1 MGKRVLSMVLI
12 LCMVLMLVPVTA
24 AAAGD
29 TGWCDNCQKETS
41 GIWHDVYDT
50 ANMQY
55 NEKQHTYQLFQ
66 CSVCR
71 GATYTW
77 VDHEW
82 DDTPWPYIGKCRIC
96 NAPRSEVLDHEHV
109 QSASIVT
116 IKQPTCT
123 EHGVKIMVCGTPGCY
138 YAVGTYTAFMLGH
151 KYKSIE
157 PSRAATCT
165 EPFYVGAAVCERC
178 GDVQEG
184 YYDGE
189 PLGHNLEHA
198 EWHTLNGKTCAEATE
213 IGLICAWCDAVIEK
227 KTVTPAKCAKE
238 NLYVAHPGYPAT
250 CLNRGYTRATV
261 CDLCGKQYGGKWIE
275 PLGHVFDEWSIVT
288 APTCQ
293 HAGWKT
299 RYCTREGCTSYE
311 YMSQLPKID
320 HDYSQPFRSET
331 PATCTEP
338 GTTARYKCTMC
349 TLERGGTI
357 GGETIEPLG
366 HSTEGAEWEIV
377 RKATCQQTGEKVL
390 RCTRENCGEIV
401 ERQEIPKACHP
412 DDRELLAEE
421 VRETCTTYGSTAK
434 YRCKLCGKVTGGES
448 ISPIGHNFTIDFH
461 DKAVFKEPTCTEEGL
476 MVALYCLNGCGE
488 YGTAWPINAL
498 GHNMV
503 EIEAKAATCTEIGWD
518 AHSACDREGCTYTE
532 GYKEYPLTGH
542 NMVQIEAKAAT
553 CTESGWDAY
562 SACDREGCTYAEDHK
577 EYSALGHDIEL
588 HEAKLPTCTE
598 VGWDAYESCSRCDY
612 STYAELPALGHE
624 IERVIGQKPTCTEGG
639 WDPYEACM
647 REGCDYNERVE
658 KPALDHK
665 LLHYDG
671 QAPTCTSTGWKDFD
685 VCTRCTYSTFEELD
699 VLGHAM
705 EKNYDAKAPTCTE
718 GGWGTY
724 VGCANEGCSY
734 YSLREEFPALGHDIE
749 QHEAKDPTCEDNG
762 WDAYESCTRCDY
774 STYQEIPALNH
785 EAEYHEAQAPT
796 CTEIGWDAYYTC
808 KHDDCDYSSYRELP
822 ALGHDIEQHEA
833 QAPTCAEI
841 GWYAYETCTRCN
853 HSTYREIPALGN
865 HQLVNHEAQAP
876 TGSET
881 GNIAYWD
888 CPDCGKIFADETGM
902 DEIKLEDTVLA
913 KLSPEILDGMGQIL
927 TMGEEV
933 LPFRSSAAFSDFIR
947 VELDGKTLDEKN
959 YTVSEG
965 STVVSLNAD
974 FVSTLSVGEHTLAI
988 VSTSGTAVTTFTV
1001 SAKTAEGA
1009 DNDAKTLQTGD
1020 SDGASE
1026 QSGESSRTVLWIV
1039 LLLVCGGTLIGA
1051 AFIIKK
1057 KKHSAK

>member
-1 MGKRVLSMVLI
+1 MGKRVLSMVLT

-116 IKQPTCT
+116 IKEPTCT

-138 YAVGTYTAFMLGH
+138 YAVGTYTAFKLGH

-178 GDVQEG
+178 GDKREG

-189 PLGHNLEHA
+189 PLGHDLERA

-213 IGLICAWCDAVIEK
+213 IGLICINCDAVIEK

-238 NLYVAHPGYPAT
+238 NLYVVHPGYPAT
-250 CLNRGYTRATV
+250 CLNRGFTRATV
-261 CDLCGKQYGGKWIE
+261 CDLCGKQYGGKWID
-275 PLGHVFDEWSIVT
+275 PLGHDFEGAEWT
-288 APTCQ
+288 FMPNQKPTCQ
-293 HAGWKT
+293 HGGWRA
-299 RYCTREGCTSYE
+299 RYCLREGCNKYE
-311 YMSQLPKID
+311 YASQVPKLD
-320 HDYSQPFRSET
+320 HDYSMLYSEEV
-331 PATCTEP
+331 PATCTEA
-338 GTTARYKCTMC
+338 GTTAKYKCTMC
-349 TLERGGTI
+349 TLEQGGTI

-377 RKATCQQTGEKVL
+377 RRATCQETGEKVL

-503 EIEAKAATCTEIGWD
+503 EIEAKAAACTEIGWD

-577 EYSALGHDIEL
+577 EYSALGHDTVL

-612 STYAELPALGHE
+612 STYSEIPALGHE

-685 VCTRCTYSTFEELD
+685 VCTRCTYSTFEELEA
-699 VLGHAM
+699 LGHAM

-718 GGWGTY
+718 GGWGAY
-724 VGCANEGCSY
+724 VGCANEGCTY
-734 YSLREEFPALGHDIE
+734 ASLREEFSALGHDIE
-749 QHEAKDPTCEDNG
+749 QHNAKAPTCEDNG
-762 WDAYESCTRCDY
+762 WNAYEACTRCDY

-822 ALGHDIEQHEA
+822 ALGHDIVQHEA

-841 GWYAYETCTRCN
+841 GWYAYETCTRCDY
-853 HSTYREIPALGN
+853 STYQEIPPLGN
-865 HQLVNHEAQAP
+865 HQLENHEAQAP
-876 TGSET
+876 TGGQT
-881 GNIAYWD
+881 GNIAYWE
-888 CPDCGKIFADETGM
+888 CPDCGKIFADENGET
-902 DEIKLEDTVLA
+902 EIKAEDTVLA
-913 KLSPEILDGMGQIL
+913 KLLPKIIEGMGQKV
-927 TMGEEV
+927 TEGEMKAV
-933 LPFRSSAAFSDFIR
+933 SFRSDAAFADFIR
-947 VELDGKTLDEKN
+947 VELDGKTLDGKY
-959 YTVSEG
+959 YTLSEG
-965 STVVSLNAD
+965 STVVTLMDDYVAS
-974 FVSTLSVGEHTLAI
+974 LSVGEHTLGI
-988 VSTSGTAVTTFTV
+988 VSTNGTAVTTFTV
-1001 SAKTAEGA
+1001 SAKAAA
-1009 DNDAKTLQTGD
+1009 DNNNDTKAP
-1020 SDGASE
+1020 
-1026 QSGESSRTVLWIV
+1026 QSGDHSHMALWFV
-1039 LLLVCGGTLIGA
+1039 LLLASGGTLIGTTA
-1051 AFIIKK
+1051 ISKK
-1057 KKHSAK
+1057 KKPSAR

>member
-24 AAAGD
+24 AADSD
-29 TGWCDNCQKETS
+29 TGWCENCRKETT
-41 GIWHDVYDT
+41 GVWQDVYDT
-50 ANMQY
+50 VNMQY
-55 NEKQHTYQLFQ
+55 NEKQHTTQLFK
-66 CSVCR
+66 CDVCR

-116 IKQPTCT
+116 IKEPTCT

-138 YAVGTYTAFMLGH
+138 YAVETYTAFKLGH

-178 GDVQEG
+178 GDKREG

-189 PLGHNLEHA
+189 PLGHDLERA

-213 IGLICAWCDAVIEK
+213 IGLICINCDAVIEK

-238 NLYVAHPGYPAT
+238 NLYVVHPGYPAT
-250 CLNRGYTRATV
+250 CLNRGFTRATV
-261 CDLCGKQYGGKWIE
+261 CDLCGKQYGGKWID
-275 PLGHVFDEWSIVT
+275 PLGHDFEGAEWT
-288 APTCQ
+288 FMPNQKPTCQ
-293 HAGWKT
+293 HGGWRA
-299 RYCTREGCTSYE
+299 RYCLREGCNKYE
-311 YMSQLPKID
+311 YASQVPKLD
-320 HDYSQPFRSET
+320 HDYSMLYSEEV
-331 PATCTEP
+331 PATCTEA
-338 GTTARYKCTMC
+338 GTTAKYKCTMC
-349 TLERGGTI
+349 TLEQGGTI

-377 RKATCQQTGEKVL
+377 RRATCQETGEKVL

-412 DDRELLAEE
+412 DDQELIAEA
-421 VRETCTTYGSTAK
+421 VHETCETPGYTAK
-434 YRCKLCGKVTGGES
+434 YRCKLCGTVTGGEK
-448 ISPIGHNFTIDFH
+448 ITPIGHNMSGPWDVRII
-461 DKAVFKEPTCTEEGL
+461 KEATCTEPGL
-476 MVALYCLNGCGE
+476 KGRNYCQNWGCDYAE
-488 YGTAWPINAL
+488 SYQPIPML
-498 GHNMV
+498 GHHMV
-503 EIEAKAATCTEIGWD
+503 TVEAKAATCTEI
-518 AHSACDREGCTYTE
+518 
-532 GYKEYPLTGH
+532 
-542 NMVQIEAKAAT
+542 
-553 CTESGWDAY
+553 GWDAY
-562 SACDREGCTYAEDHK
+562 SACDREGCTYTEGYR
-577 EYSALGHDIEL
+577 EYPALGHDTVL

-612 STYAELPALGHE
+612 STYSEIPALGHE

-639 WDPYEACM
+639 WDPYQACM
-647 REGCDYNERVE
+647 REGCTYNTRVE
-658 KPALDHK
+658 KPALGHK

-699 VLGHAM
+699 ALGHAM

-718 GGWGTY
+718 GGWGAY

-841 GWYAYETCTRCN
+841 GWYAYETCTRCDY
-853 HSTYREIPALGN
+853 STYQEIPLLGN
-865 HQLVNHEAQAP
+865 HQLENHEAQAP
-876 TGSET
+876 TGGQT
-881 GNIAYWD
+881 GNIAYWE
-888 CPDCGKIFADETGM
+888 CPDCGKIFADENGET
-902 DEIKLEDTVLA
+902 EIKAEDTVLA
-913 KLSPEILDGMGQIL
+913 KLLPKIIEGMGQKV
-927 TMGEEV
+927 TEGEMKAV
-933 LPFRSSAAFSDFIR
+933 SFRSDAAFADFIR
-947 VELDGKTLDEKN
+947 VELDGKTLDGKY
-959 YTVSEG
+959 YTLSEG
-965 STVVSLNAD
+965 STVVTLMDDYVAS
-974 FVSTLSVGEHTLAI
+974 LSVGEHTLGI
-988 VSTSGTAVTTFTV
+988 VSTNGTAVATFTV
-1001 SAKTAEGA
+1001 SAKAAA
-1009 DNDAKTLQTGD
+1009 DNNNDTKAP
-1020 SDGASE
+1020 
-1026 QSGESSRTVLWIV
+1026 QSGDHSHMALWFV
-1039 LLLVCGGTLIGA
+1039 LLLASGGTLIGTTA
-1051 AFIIKK
+1051 ISKK
-1057 KKHSAK
+1057 KKPSAR

>member
-24 AAAGD
+24 AADSD
-29 TGWCDNCQKETS
+29 TGWCENCRKETT
-41 GIWHDVYDT
+41 GVWQDVYDT
-50 ANMQY
+50 VNMQY
-55 NEKQHTYQLFQ
+55 NEKQHTTQLFK
-66 CSVCR
+66 CDVCR

-138 YAVGTYTAFMLGH
+138 YAVETYTAFMLGH
-151 KYKSIE
+151 DYESIE

-165 EPFYVGAAVCERC
+165 EPFYVGTAVCERC
-178 GDVQEG
+178 GDVREG

-238 NLYVAHPGYPAT
+238 NLYVVHPGYPAT
-250 CLNRGYTRATV
+250 CLNRGFTRATV

-320 HDYSQPFRSET
+320 HDYSQPFRPET

-357 GGETIEPLG
+357 GGETIDPLG

-377 RKATCQQTGEKVL
+377 KKATCQETGEKVL

-412 DDRELLAEE
+412 DDQELIAEA
-421 VRETCTTYGSTAK
+421 VHETCETPGYTAK
-434 YRCKLCGKVTGGES
+434 YRCKLCGKVTGGEWS
-448 ISPIGHNFTIDFH
+448 SPIGHYMSGPWDVRTI
-461 DKAVFKEPTCTEEGL
+461 KEPTCTESGL
-476 MVALYCLNGCGE
+476 KGRNYCQNWGCDYAE
-488 YGTAWPINAL
+488 SYQPIPAL
-498 GHNMV
+498 GHHMV
-503 EIEAKAATCTEIGWD
+503 TVEAKAATCTEIGWD
-518 AHSACDREGCTYTE
+518 AYSACDREGCTYTE
-532 GYKEYPLTGH
+532 GYKEYP
-542 NMVQIEAKAAT
+542 
-553 CTESGWDAY
+553 
-562 SACDREGCTYAEDHK
+562 
-577 EYSALGHDIEL
+577 ALGHDTAL

-612 STYAELPALGHE
+612 STYSEIPALGHE
-624 IERVIGQKPTCTEGG
+624 VELVIGQKPTCTEAG

-647 REGCDYNERVE
+647 REGCTYNTRVE
-658 KPALDHK
+658 KSALGHK

-699 VLGHAM
+699 ALGHAM
-705 EKNYDAKAPTCTE
+705 EKNHDAKAATCTE
-718 GGWGTY
+718 AGWGAY
-724 VGCANEGCSY
+724 LGCANEGCMY
-734 YSLREEFPALGHDIE
+734 ASLREEFSALGHDIV
-749 QHEAKDPTCEDNG
+749 QHEAKAPTCEDNG
-762 WDAYESCTRCDY
+762 WNAYEACTRCDY
-774 STYQEIPALNH
+774 STYQEIPAQKH
-785 EAEYHEAQAPT
+785 DAEYHEAQAPT
-796 CTEIGWDAYYTC
+796 CTEPGWDAYYAC

-822 ALGHDIEQHEA
+822 ALGHDVVRHDA

-1039 LLLVCGGTLIGA
+1039 LLLVCGGALIGA

-1057 KKHSAK
+1057 RKHSAK

>member
-24 AAAGD
+24 AADSD
-29 TGWCDNCQKETS
+29 TGWCENCRKETT
-41 GIWHDVYDT
+41 GVWQDVYDT
-50 ANMQY
+50 VNMQY
-55 NEKQHTYQLFQ
+55 NEKQHTTQLFK
-66 CSVCR
+66 CDVCR

-116 IKQPTCT
+116 IKEPTCT

-138 YAVGTYTAFMLGH
+138 YAVETYTAFKLGH

-178 GDVQEG
+178 GDKREG

-189 PLGHNLEHA
+189 PLGHDLERA

-213 IGLICAWCDAVIEK
+213 IGLICINCDAVIEK

-238 NLYVAHPGYPAT
+238 NLYVVHPGYPAT
-250 CLNRGYTRATV
+250 CLNRGFTRATV
-261 CDLCGKQYGGKWIE
+261 CDLCGKQYGGKWID
-275 PLGHVFDEWSIVT
+275 PLGHDFEGAEWTFIT
-288 APTCQ
+288 AEPTCQ
-293 HAGWKT
+293 HGGW
-299 RYCTREGCTSYE
+299 RARFCTREGCNKYE
-311 YMSQLPKID
+311 YASQVPKLD
-320 HDYSQPFRSET
+320 HDYSMLYSEEV
-331 PATCTEP
+331 PATCTEA
-338 GTTARYKCTMC
+338 GTTAKYKCTMC
-349 TLERGGTI
+349 TLEQGGTI

-377 RKATCQQTGEKVL
+377 RRATCQETGEKVL

-412 DDRELLAEE
+412 DDQELIAEA
-421 VRETCTTYGSTAK
+421 VHETCETPGYTAK
-434 YRCKLCGKVTGGES
+434 YRCKLCGTVTGGEK
-448 ISPIGHNFTIDFH
+448 ITPIGHNMSGPWDVRII
-461 DKAVFKEPTCTEEGL
+461 KEATCTEPGL
-476 MVALYCLNGCGE
+476 KGRNYCQNWGCDYAE
-488 YGTAWPINAL
+488 SYQPIPML
-498 GHNMV
+498 GHHMV
-503 EIEAKAATCTEIGWD
+503 TVEAKAATCTEI
-518 AHSACDREGCTYTE
+518 
-532 GYKEYPLTGH
+532 
-542 NMVQIEAKAAT
+542 
-553 CTESGWDAY
+553 GWDAY
-562 SACDREGCTYAEDHK
+562 SACDREGCTYTEGYR
-577 EYSALGHDIEL
+577 EYPALGHDTVLHEAKLPTCTEVGWDAYETCTRCDYSTYAEIPALGHDTVL

-612 STYAELPALGHE
+612 STYSEIPALGHE

-639 WDPYEACM
+639 WDPYQACM
-647 REGCDYNERVE
+647 REGCTYNTRVE
-658 KPALDHK
+658 KPALGHK

-671 QAPTCTSTGWKDFD
+671 QAPTCTSAGWKDFD

-699 VLGHAM
+699 ALGHAM

-718 GGWGTY
+718 GGWGAY

-808 KHDDCDYSSYRELP
+808 KHDGCDYSSYRELP

-841 GWYAYETCTRCN
+841 GWYAYETCTRCDY
-853 HSTYREIPALGN
+853 STYQEIPPLGN
-865 HQLVNHEAQAP
+865 HQLENHEAQAP
-876 TGSET
+876 TGGQT
-881 GNIAYWD
+881 GNIAYWE
-888 CPDCGKIFADETGM
+888 CPDCGKIFADENGET
-902 DEIKLEDTVLA
+902 EIKAEDTVLA
-913 KLSPEILDGMGQIL
+913 KLLPKIIEGMGQKV
-927 TMGEEV
+927 TEGEMKAV
-933 LPFRSSAAFSDFIR
+933 SFRSDAAFADFIR
-947 VELDGKTLDEKN
+947 VELDGKTLDGKY
-959 YTVSEG
+959 YTLSEG
-965 STVVSLNAD
+965 STVVTLMDDYVAS
-974 FVSTLSVGEHTLAI
+974 LSVGEHTLGI
-988 VSTSGTAVTTFTV
+988 VSTNGTAVATFTV
-1001 SAKTAEGA
+1001 SAKAAA
-1009 DNDAKTLQTGD
+1009 DNNNDTKAP
-1020 SDGASE
+1020 
-1026 QSGESSRTVLWIV
+1026 QSGDHSHMALWFV
-1039 LLLVCGGTLIGA
+1039 LLLASGGTLIGTTA
-1051 AFIIKK
+1051 ISKK
-1057 KKHSAK
+1057 KKPSAR

>member
-55 NEKQHTYQLFQ
+55 NEKQHTTQLFQ

-138 YAVGTYTAFMLGH
+138 YAVGTYTAFKLGH
-151 KYKSIE
+151 SYTVKIE
-157 PSRAATCT
+157 AGRPATCT
-165 EPFYVGAAVCERC
+165 EPYYRATYARERC
-178 GDVQEG
+178 GDIDEG
-184 YYDGE
+184 GYRGE
-189 PLGHNLEHA
+189 PLGHDWENA
-198 EWHTLNGKTCAEATE
+198 EWHTLDGKKCAEATE
-213 IGLICAWCDAVIEK
+213 IGLICVRCNAVIEK

-238 NLYVAHPGYPAT
+238 NLYVAHPGYPPT
-250 CLNRGYTRATV
+250 CINRGFTRATV

-293 HAGWKT
+293 HAGVKT

-311 YMSQLPKID
+311 YMSELPKID
-320 HDYSQPFRSET
+320 HDYSQPFRPET

-357 GGETIEPLG
+357 GGETIDPLG

-377 RKATCQQTGEKVL
+377 KKATCQQTGEKVL

-412 DDRELLAEE
+412 DDQELIAEA
-421 VRETCTTYGSTAK
+421 VHETCETPGYTAK
-434 YRCKLCGKVTGGES
+434 YRCKLCGTVTGGEWS
-448 ISPIGHNFTIDFH
+448 SPIGHYMSGPWDVRTI
-461 DKAVFKEPTCTEEGL
+461 KEPTCTESGL
-476 MVALYCLNGCGE
+476 KGRNYCQNWGCDYAE
-488 YGTAWPINAL
+488 SYQPISAL
-498 GHNMV
+498 GHHMV
-503 EIEAKAATCTEIGWD
+503 TVEAKAATCTEIGWD
-518 AHSACDREGCTYTE
+518 AYSACDREGCTYTE
-532 GYKEYPLTGH
+532 GYKEYP
-542 NMVQIEAKAAT
+542 
-553 CTESGWDAY
+553 
-562 SACDREGCTYAEDHK
+562 
-577 EYSALGHDIEL
+577 ALGHDTAL

-598 VGWDAYESCSRCDY
+598 VGWDAYETCTRCDYSTYAEIPALGHDTALHEAKLPTCTEAGWDAYESCSRCDY
-612 STYAELPALGHE
+612 STYSELPALGHE
-624 IERVIGQKPTCTEGG
+624 VELVIGQKPTCTEAG

-647 REGCDYNERVE
+647 REGCTYNTRVE
-658 KPALDHK
+658 KSALGHK

-699 VLGHAM
+699 ALGHAM
-705 EKNYDAKAPTCTE
+705 EKNHDAKAPTCTE
-718 GGWGTY
+718 GGWGAY
-724 VGCANEGCSY
+724 LGCANEGCTY
-734 YSLREEFPALGHDIE
+734 ASLREEFSALGHDIV
-749 QHEAKDPTCEDNG
+749 QHEAKAPTCEDNG
-762 WDAYESCTRCDY
+762 WNAYEACTRCDY
-774 STYQEIPALNH
+774 STYQEIPAQKH
-785 EAEYHEAQAPT
+785 DAEYHEAQAPT

-822 ALGHDIEQHEA
+822 ALGHDVVRHDA

-865 HQLVNHEAQAP
+865 HQLVNHEAHAP

-888 CPDCGKIFADETGM
+888 CPDCGKIFADENGET
-902 DEIKLEDTVLA
+902 EIKAEDTVLA

-988 VSTSGTAVTTFTV
+988 VSTSGTAVTTLTV

-1039 LLLVCGGTLIGA
+1039 LLLVCGGALIGA

-1057 KKHSAK
+1057 RKHSAK